1 MATKPQQPKKGKVYT
16 YRGGQKVALNKRA
29 DQFVVRRLPHEV
41 PVGEEPIQVSSASTR
56 VSCKPAD
63 LDGLMAKSRQSA
75 VTHHAYEVVESGE
88 DFLITDRVIVTFDK
102 PLSPEKVGKF
112 AGKYALELVEKFST
126 TKYLFRL
133 TSATGMNPV
142 KLVVKLEEKEPLV
155 ARVEH
160 DLNMRLSVQIDL
172 PPDPNYVNQWHLHK
186 RRQHSEFDVRSSS
199 RCEGAWNLLD
209 GFGSADVVVGVT
221 DDGCKLDHV
230 DFNSPG
236 KFAGWGYLEG
246 TRLLRRG
253 EAGAIP
259 DKMYQSGANH
269 GTACAGVIAA
279 EVDAEMTV
287 GAAPGC
293 RLLPIKWESQGP
305 SLFISDSK
313 LLIVLDYV
321 ADRVDVLSNSW
332 GGSPVTRWSRDV
344 RERIEELA
352 LTGGRRGK
360 GILFLWAAGNENC
373 PISHQADQPVPYT
386 DGWEFINGSWEWAG
400 VRTSTSFSNDLV
412 DIPGVMHV
420 AALASTAQRSHYS
433 NYGRGVEICAA
444 SSNSHAYFR
453 MQLDG
458 LGITTTTGATAGVRH
473 DFGGTSSATPLV
485 AGIAALVISANPEL
499 SALEV
504 ASLLRRTASKDLDM
518 TGYPRT
524 PGMPSDPD
532 TSWDVSPVAP
542 FDNGDFTDIGA
553 VDGTWSP
560 WFGHGK
566 ADAVE
571 AVRAALDAS
580 REQTTRI
587 RVELNPN
594 LAIPDQDPAGIVSRA
609 FVPDSG
615 QVRDIKVFVDIVHT
629 YIGDLI
635 VRLTGPDGTR
645 VDLHSRQGGG
655 AHNLVQTYDQRSVA
669 ALEAYLGKNIKGTWT
684 LEVSDHARWD
694 EGQLRRWT
702 LEAEVLADTARR
714 FESAPGRTIPDQDPA
729 GITDSI
735 SVTGL
740 DTVSDIAVEVDITH
754 TYIGDLR
761 VSLSNP
767 QKREVVLHARE
778 GRSADDIQRT
788 YTVEDEADLRDF
800 IGQPGNGEWLLAV
813 SDNAWRD
820 VGKLNRWGLT
830 LR

>member
-1 MATKPQQPKKGKVYT
+1 
-16 YRGGQKVALNKRA
+16 
-29 DQFVVRRLPHEV
+29 
-41 PVGEEPIQVSSASTR
+41 
-56 VSCKPAD
+56 
-63 LDGLMAKSRQSA
+63 
-75 VTHHAYEVVESGE
+75 
-88 DFLITDRVIVTFDK
+88 
-102 PLSPEKVGKF
+102 
-112 AGKYALELVEKFST
+112 
-126 TKYLFRL
+126 
-133 TSATGMNPV
+133 
-142 KLVVKLEEKEPLV
+142 
-155 ARVEH
+155 
-160 DLNMRLSVQIDL
+160 
-172 PPDPNYVNQWHLHK
+172 
-186 RRQHSEFDVRSSS
+186 
-199 RCEGAWNLLD
+199 
-209 GFGSADVVVGVT
+209 
-221 DDGCKLDHV
+221 
-230 DFNSPG
+230 
-236 KFAGWGYLEG
+236 
-246 TRLLRRG
+246 
-253 EAGAIP
+253 
-259 DKMYQSGANH
+259 
-269 GTACAGVIAA
+269 
-279 EVDAEMTV
+279 
-287 GAAPGC
+287 
-293 RLLPIKWESQGP
+293 
-305 SLFISDSK
+305 
-313 LLIVLDYV
+313 
-321 ADRVDVLSNSW
+321 
-332 GGSPVTRWSRDV
+332 
-344 RERIEELA
+344 
-352 LTGGRRGK
+352 
-360 GILFLWAAGNENC
+360 
-373 PISHQADQPVPYT
+373 
-386 DGWEFINGSWEWAG
+386 
-400 VRTSTSFSNDLV
+400 
-412 DIPGVMHV
+412 MHV

-615 QVRDIKVFVDIVHT
+615 QVRDIKVFVDIIHT